1 MSLLGLANQTLTTPA
16 LMEFATHFKDQIPE
30 DVCLYIQEM
39 FERNVARND
48 RLAAQLTETVADTR
62 TAKGRRNACNGRS
75 PALGL
80 KTHVGPRHHG
90 IARSNRGDFR
100 CSLRF
105 GL

>member
-16 LMEFATHFKDQIPE
+16 LMEFTTRFKDQIPE

-48 RLAAQLTETVADTR
+48 RLAAQLTETVAAINDRGVT
-62 TAKGRRNACNGRS
+62 
-75 PALGL
+75 PVL

-90 IARSNRGDFR
+90 VARSDRGDFR